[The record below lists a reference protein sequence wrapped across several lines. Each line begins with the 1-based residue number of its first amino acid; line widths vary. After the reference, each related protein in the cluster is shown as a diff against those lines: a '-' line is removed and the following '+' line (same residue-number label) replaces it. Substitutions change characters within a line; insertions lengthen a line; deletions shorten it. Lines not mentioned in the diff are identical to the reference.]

1 MVSPEFE
8 KSLCSG
14 LQSLQATL
22 QAAKKEMLTDRRG
35 AAITSLQGVT
45 AFINSIPLFESQ
57 SLSLPLTAVMAEL
70 HDLNFGRVGVI
81 VAPTKGFDN
90 RKPDATFPKSA
101 KAYAVFVID
110 ALKGAGM
117 TTDDAAKFV
126 ASELKQAKVPIRARP
141 STPPWKTVKNWR
153 YDVTRRGPEDYERQ
167 TLEALRV
174 EFHFAK
180 DMPLDHLKREISR
193 LFRETL
199 PFVIE
204 SAAADRDSRNASQ
217 REEHA

>member
-1 MVSPEFE
+1 MVSAEFE

-14 LQSLQATL
+14 LQSLQTTL

-57 SLSLPLTAVMAEL
+57 SLSLPLTALMAEL

-81 VAPTKGFDN
+81 VARAKGFDN
-90 RKPDATFPKSA
+90 RKPEATFRKTT
-101 KAYAVFVID
+101 KAYAAFGID
-110 ALKGAGM
+110 VLKGAGM
-117 TTDDAAKFV
+117 TIDDAAKFV
-126 ASELKQAKVPIRARP
+126 ASELKQAKVLIEGKP

-153 YDVTRRGPEDYERQ
+153 YDVTRRGPADCERQ

-180 DMPLDHLKREISR
+180 DMSIDYLKREISR

-199 PFVIE
+199 PLVTQG
-204 SAAADRDSRNASQ
+204 AG
-217 REEHA
+217 

>member
-1 MVSPEFE
+1 
-8 KSLCSG
+8 
-14 LQSLQATL
+14 
-22 QAAKKEMLTDRRG
+22 
-35 AAITSLQGVT
+35 VT
-45 AFINSIPLFESQ
+45 AFINSMPRFESQ
-57 SLSLPLTAVMAEL
+57 SLSWPLTALMTEL
-70 HDLNFGRVGVI
+70 HDLNFGSVGVI

-90 RKPDATFPKSA
+90 RKPEATFRKIA
-101 KAYAVFVID
+101 KAYAAFGID
-110 ALKGAGM
+110 VLKGAGM

-126 ASELKQAKVPIRARP
+126 ASELKQAKVPIGARP

-153 YDVTRRGPEDYERQ
+153 YDVTRRGPGDCERQ

-180 DMPLDHLKREISR
+180 DMPLDYLKREISR

-199 PFVIE
+199 PFLTECIGT
-204 SAAADRDSRNASQ
+204 DRDSRNASR